1 MRLDL
6 ADGSLA
12 ADRAARAWVERMAAN
27 PTVIKA
33 ASHLPQRPHFSI
45 LSEAILANAPSVWQD
60 ETGIDY
66 ARLAGAF
73 DVRLYGG
80 FSGPNRIFAPGSQ
93 VSLATAYRR
102 ADADPLPFR
111 VGYEKR
117 AGSSV
122 QVAVRDARSL
132 EARVAERIARYE
144 QRPRKLFVSSG
155 DGVDYVTALRS
166 RVAERHAPLAARH
179 EPRAAALVTLTL
191 EADGTLQE
199 FELDRSSGSAAF
211 DRGLSES
218 VRQAT
223 PFPPLPEAI
232 RQQADLLVVTLQLPD
247 R

>member
-1 MRLDL
+1 M
-6 ADGSLA
+6 S
-12 ADRAARAWVERMAAN
+12 AN

-33 ASHLPQRPHFSI
+33 ASHLPQRAHFSI
-45 LSEAILANAPSVWQD
+45 VREAVLANAPGVWQD

-66 ARLAGAF
+66 ARLAAAF

-80 FSGPNRIFAPGSQ
+80 FAGPNRIFSSGSQ
-93 VSLATAYRR
+93 KSLVAAYAR

-122 QVAVRDARSL
+122 QVAVRDARAL

-144 QRPRKLFVSSG
+144 SRPRKRFVSGSNG
-155 DGVDYVTALRS
+155 EAYVAELKS
-166 RVAERHAPLAARH
+166 RVARVAPFAAHRD
-179 EPRAAALVTLTL
+179 PGRSALVTLTL
-191 EADGTLQE
+191 AGDGSLKSVD
-199 FELDRSSGSAAF
+199 LDRSSGDAAF
-211 DRGLSES
+211 DRGLRES
-218 VRQAT
+218 VQRAT

-232 RQQADLLVVTLQLPD
+232 RKDADLLVVTLQLPE